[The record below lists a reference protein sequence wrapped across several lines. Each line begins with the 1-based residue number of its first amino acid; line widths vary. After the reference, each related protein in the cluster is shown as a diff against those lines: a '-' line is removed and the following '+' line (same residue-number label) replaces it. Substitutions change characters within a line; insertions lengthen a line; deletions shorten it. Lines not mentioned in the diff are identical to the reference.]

1 MRRIH
6 IALCH
11 FRKWLLRAGAFS
23 QFLMIY
29 SQSFDFAVAAQGLG
43 SLGLMN
49 QYAGV
54 GVSADEQNR
63 IEENCRERRE
73 RIIHGF
79 ELGHYFV
86 LLVFLFSVGMY
97 LL

>member
-1 MRRIH
+1 
-6 IALCH
+6 
-11 FRKWLLRAGAFS
+11 
-23 QFLMIY
+23 
-29 SQSFDFAVAAQGLG
+29 
-43 SLGLMN
+43 MN

-86 LLVFLFSVGMY
+86 LLVFFVFGWDVFIIKYGTLDFHISNAKCRFCGINGLIRAKYAQNRIYNKIV
-97 LL
+97 L

>member
-1 MRRIH
+1 
-6 IALCH
+6 
-11 FRKWLLRAGAFS
+11 
-23 QFLMIY
+23 
-29 SQSFDFAVAAQGLG
+29 
-43 SLGLMN
+43 MN

-73 RIIHGF
+73 GIVHGF
-79 ELGHYFV
+79 ELSHLFV
-86 LLVFLFSVGMY
+86 LLFLFSVGMY